1 MDVNVS
7 MNIHTAIVAYKAMRS
22 GCQEWLLGIK
32 MAAVK
37 GNDWLFLECKQE
49 DLMIKPKIKS
59 SLPSHSPPGFTELT
73 KTWKTT
79 LAVNQLQIHA
89 LGHIKTL
96 QALNMFGKS
105 ISRKKQRSLDL
116 AEKGGNPA
124 CSRLSWAWSC
134 PSTDGHGYTW
144 DTEWSHIQNREGT
157 TVAFYPPSWCLN
169 MYVFLFSEF

>member
-37 GNDWLFLECKQE
+37 GNDWLFLECKEE

-59 SLPSHSPPGFTELT
+59 SLTSHSPPGFTELT

-89 LGHIKTL
+89 PGHIKTL

-124 CSRLSWAWSC
+124 CSRLSWGLGPAQAQTGMATPKI
-134 PSTDGHGYTW
+134 PSEATSRTGREQQWPFIHRHGVWTCVCV
-144 DTEWSHIQNREGT
+144 S
-157 TVAFYPPSWCLN
+157 L
-169 MYVFLFSEF
+169 